1 MFRKICIK
9 SKELANQKIDIA
21 FLVDTMLFYGNVVV
35 LAHKKELITLLNF
48 FEEDFLKELIKSGRL
63 DLRVREN
70 ILGSMAF
77 PGDKYN
83 IDLFSKKDESYSAII
98 YEAHRELVKNSNKN
112 SKFADELSKIT
123 QAFRYTPDITEQIKA
138 DFQNVGLLT
147 KTLPIYIQERVPNFE
162 MPNNLQVEII
172 KDSSF
177 GPFDAYSL
185 KSNIDIEKFNQASK
199 ELNGDRHYN
208 FDYSGFLLALSESKG
223 DIFISSHFE
232 SELVTTKLYSD
243 FINQQFQDI
252 IQRRLK
258 SQENIDLFEEYALSE
273 CHKIGDAFVSRIVSS
288 KDLLKLFEKAD
299 KFRDWLLKVPD
310 DKNLIG
316 EYHKAVTKE
325 TFADK
330 LPTKAIRFL
339 IFGGIGVTLDVRGAG
354 GVGTAIATGLS
365 AFDSFYLDKLISG
378 WKPNQFIDNNLK
390 PLTKKKN
397 SC

>member
-1 MFRKICIK
+1 
-9 SKELANQKIDIA
+9 
-21 FLVDTMLFYGNVVV
+21 
-35 LAHKKELITLLNF
+35 
-48 FEEDFLKELIKSGRL
+48 LKELIKSGRL

-83 IDLFSKKDESYSAII
+83 IDLFSKKDESFAAII
-98 YEAHRELVKNSNKN
+98 YEAHRELVKNSIKN

-123 QAFRYTPDITEQIKA
+123 QAFRYTPDITDQIKE
-138 DFQNVGLLT
+138 DFQNIGLLT
-147 KTLPIYIQERVPNFE
+147 RTLPLYVHERVPNFE
-162 MPNNLQVEII
+162 LPSNLQIEII

-185 KSNIDIEKFNQASK
+185 KTNIDIEKFNQESK
-199 ELNGDRHYN
+199 ELNGERHYD

-223 DIFISSHFE
+223 DIYISSHFE

-258 SQENIDLFEEYALSE
+258 SRENIELFEEYALSD
-273 CHKIGDAFVSRIVSS
+273 CHTIGDAFVNGIVSP
-288 KDLLKLFEKAD
+288 KELLKLFEKAD
-299 KFRDWLLKVPD
+299 KFRDWLSKVPE
-310 DKNLIG
+310 DKSLIG
-316 EYHKAVTKE
+316 EYHKAVTAE

-330 LPTKAIRFL
+330 LPTKTTRFV
-339 IFGGIGVTLDVRGAG
+339 IFEGIGITLDLLGAG
-354 GVGTAIATGLS
+354 AIGTALATGLS
-365 AFDSFYLDKLISG
+365 AIDSFYLDKLIGG
-378 WKPNQFIDNNLK
+378 WKPNHFIDNNLK

-397 SC
+397 CY